1 MQGVVSKVQNL
12 SALGTSLPTVILLK
26 TAGVANV
33 LKIEFTLRSL
43 QRSSLDT
50 TLRVISDKSSTGSF
64 VMMDDMTLNA
74 ALEITGAHV

>member
-12 SALGTSLPTVILLK
+12 SALGTSLPKVILLK
-26 TAGVANV
+26 TVGVANV